1 MILTTDYGV
10 DVMVKY
16 IVLVLIG
23 CLLIAQSV
31 EAETKNTRQVGIGL
45 GLFLMRSKD
54 NLASPFTYSG
64 DGRGWLIKYRAQN
77 AKRRHQISFMWDTGL
92 LTSSL
97 TRGRNHRVELTR
109 IQVRYAYHRSFRS
122 ESPGRIRLLWGVVQQ
137 AFIHARRQF
146 YSQSRREYFGE
157 LVGSVQPSIALHFA
171 WTDRSSLSYDLS
183 VSALAFLWRHAYGM
197 GGGGNFDITSLHQF
211 LSVEHNLIWT
221 HNLSNRWSIQIQYW
235 GQLYRYTE
243 PRRVQI
249 GIDHLS
255 ALINWRF

>member
-1 MILTTDYGV
+1 MRSDF
-10 DVMVKY
+10 MVKY
-16 IVLVLIG
+16 IGLVFVG

-77 AKRRHQISFMWDTGL
+77 AKRRHQISLMWDTGL
-92 LTSSL
+92 LTSSI
-97 TRGRNHRVELTR
+97 TRGHNHRVELTR
-109 IQVRYAYHRSFRS
+109 IHVRYAYHRAFRS
-122 ESPGRIRLLWGVVQQ
+122 DSSGRLRLLWGVVQQ
-137 AFIHARRQF
+137 AFLNFRRQF

-157 LVGSVQPSIALHFA
+157 LVGSVQPSIALHFE

-183 VSALAFLWRHAYGM
+183 VPALVFLWRHTYGM
-197 GGGGNFDITSLHQF
+197 GESGDFDTTSLHQF
-211 LSVEHNLIWT
+211 LSVEHNLVWT

-249 GIDHLS
+249 GIDQLS
-255 ALINWRF
+255 GLINWRF